1 MDRVHERAAEDRHR
15 KDPEIQAALVN
26 VLRAAVLF
34 FALVGSAMAQTYPA
48 RPVKLIVPF
57 PPGGNTDIVGRLIA
71 QKLGE
76 SLGQQVYIENRGGAG
91 GTIGAEAAAKSP
103 PDGYTIF
110 FGTTGTLTSAP
121 ALQPDLRYDPVKA
134 FAPISTLASAP
145 VVVIA
150 GGHVPANSLQE
161 LIQLAKSRP
170 GSMKFGSAGTGHF
183 VHLAGE
189 MFKGAAGV
197 DLLHVPYKG
206 VAPALVDL
214 FGGRIDLMFD
224 VLSQYEPH
232 LQSGKVRALAVAN
245 PKRLARL
252 PNVSTTAEAG
262 IPGYELATWFG
273 LLAPAGTPGET
284 VMRLNSEVLKSLS
297 ARDVIETLEKIG
309 FEAAGNS
316 PQQFAAMIAED
327 IGKWRQVVKAAGI
340 KLD

>member
-1 MDRVHERAAEDRHR
+1 
-15 KDPEIQAALVN
+15 
-26 VLRAAVLF
+26 
-34 FALVGSAMAQTYPA
+34 
-48 RPVKLIVPF
+48 VPF

-71 QKLGE
+71 QKLTE
-76 SLGQQVYIENRGGAG
+76 SLGQQVFVENRGGAG
-91 GTIGAEAAAKSP
+91 GTIGAEAAAKAP

-134 FAPISTLASAP
+134 FAPISTLANAP

-150 GGHVPANSLQE
+150 GAHVPAGSLREFVQV
-161 LIQLAKSRP
+161 AKAKP
-170 GSMKFGSAGTGHF
+170 GTFKFGSAGTGHF

-206 VAPALVDL
+206 VNPALTDML
-214 FGGRIDLMFD
+214 GGRIDLMFD
-224 VLSQYEPH
+224 VFPQYEPH
-232 LQSGKVRALAVAN
+232 LQSGKVRALAVAHS
-245 PKRLARL
+245 KRLARL
-252 PNVSTTAEAG
+252 PNVPTAAEAG
-262 IPGYELATWFG
+262 VPGYELSTWFG
-273 LLAPAGTPGET
+273 LLAPAGTPGEAVT
-284 VMRLNSEVLKSLS
+284 RLNSETLKVLSN
-297 ARDVIETLEKIG
+297 RDVIETLEKIG

-316 PQQFAAMIAED
+316 PQQFAAMIVED